1 MNQEFI
7 NIKNVKKYFHIE
19 KDLYVKALDGID
31 LKINKGETV
40 GLVGE
45 SGSGKSTL
53 AYTLMGMYK
62 PTSGEITLKN
72 TDIAMRAQKRSLSIK
87 RGMQIVFQDPS
98 GSLNPRIIISN
109 ILSRPLL
116 LHKIVPKKELH
127 QKLIDLLETVEL
139 PEEYLYKFTP
149 AIGGGE
155 KQLVAIAR
163 AIASNPEFLIL
174 DEPTSS
180 LDVSV
185 QGKIINTL
193 LKLKNKLN
201 LTYLFITHDMS
212 LMRNVADRIAIMYL
226 GKIMELA
233 TTKDFFENPLHP
245 YTKMLLSSIPVVSKE
260 EEQLIPKE
268 IKSQG
273 EIPSPV
279 NLPQGCRFITRCP
292 YATEECEI
300 KESELVEVEKGHFVR
315 CIKQRGRYDFNA
327 R

>member
-1 MNQEFI
+1 MEEDL
-7 NIKNVKKYFHIE
+7 IKIENVKKHFQIS
-19 KDLYVKALDGID
+19 KNQSVKALDGID
-31 LKINKGETV
+31 LTIKKGETV

-53 AYTLMGMYK
+53 AYTLMGMYE
-62 PTSGEITLKN
+62 PTEGNITFKSN
-72 TDIAMRAQKRSLSIK
+72 NIAIKAQKRDLSIK
-87 RGMQIVFQDPS
+87 KDLQIIFQDPS
-98 GSLNPRIIISN
+98 GSLNPRRSIGK

-116 LHKIVPKKELH
+116 LHKIVKKNKLH
-127 QKLIDLLETVEL
+127 QKLVKLLDTVEL
-139 PEEYLYKFTP
+139 PEEYLYKYTP
-149 AIGGGE
+149 SIGGGE

-163 AIASNPEFLIL
+163 SIATNPEFLIL

-193 LKLKNKLN
+193 IKLKNEMN

-212 LMRNVADRIAIMYL
+212 LMRNVADKIAIMYL
-226 GKIMELA
+226 GKIMEMA
-233 TTKDFFENPLHP
+233 STRDFFEKPRHP

-260 EEQLIPKE
+260 EERLLPHE

-279 NLPQGCRFITRCP
+279 NLPKGCRFVTRCP
-292 YATEECEI
+292 YAKDICRKNEP
-300 KESELVEVEKGHFVR
+300 ELHEYDDGHFVR
-315 CIKQRGRYDFNA
+315 CFFNNQKK
-327 R
+327 

>member
-1 MNQEFI
+1 MEQEFI
-7 NIKNVKKYFHIE
+7 KIKNVKKYFQIS
-19 KDLYVKALDGID
+19 KNQYVKALDGID
-31 LKINKGETV
+31 LEIKKGETV

-53 AYTLMGMYK
+53 AYTLMGMYE
-62 PTSGEITLKN
+62 PTEGTITLKSKN
-72 TDIAMRAQKRSLSIK
+72 IAIKAQKRDLSIK
-87 RGMQIVFQDPS
+87 REMQIIFQDPS
-98 GSLNPRIIISN
+98 GSLNPRRSIGK

-116 LHKIVPKKELH
+116 LHKIVKKKELH
-127 QKLIDLLETVEL
+127 EKLVELLDTVEL
-139 PEEYLYKFTP
+139 PEEYLYKYTP
-149 AIGGGE
+149 SIGGGE

-163 AIASNPEFLIL
+163 SIATNPEFLIL

-193 LKLKNKLN
+193 VKLKNEMN

-233 TTKDFFENPLHP
+233 STRDFFEHPLHP
-245 YTKMLLSSIPVVSKE
+245 YTKMLLSSIPVVSE
-260 EEQLIPKE
+260 EEEMLLPKE

-279 NLPQGCRFITRCP
+279 NLPVGCRFITRCP
-292 YATEECEI
+292 YARDICKTKEPDLTELEP
-300 KESELVEVEKGHFVR
+300 GHFVR
-315 CIKQRGRYDFNA
+315 CFFSKSEK
-327 R
+327 

>member
-1 MNQEFI
+1 MKDLDFI
-7 NIKNVKKYFHIE
+7 KIKNVKKYFPIGN
-19 KDLYVKALDGID
+19 DLYVKALDGID
-31 LKINKGETV
+31 LEINKGETV

-53 AYTLMGMYK
+53 AYTLMGMYE
-62 PTSGEITLKN
+62 PTDGKISFKDENIGLK
-72 TDIAMRAQKRSLSIK
+72 AQKRDLSIK
-87 RGMQIVFQDPS
+87 REMQIVFQDPS
-98 GSLNPRIIISN
+98 GSLNPRRSISN

-116 LHKIVPKKELH
+116 LHKIVSKNELKE
-127 QKLIDLLETVEL
+127 KLIDLLNTVEL

-149 AIGGGE
+149 SIGGGE

-163 AIASNPEFLIL
+163 AIAAKPEFLIL

-193 LKLKNKLN
+193 MKLKSKLN

-233 TTKDFFENPLHP
+233 TTRNFFENPLHP
-245 YTKMLLSSIPVVSKE
+245 YTKMLLSSIPVVSAE
-260 EEQLIPKE
+260 EEKLLPKD
-268 IKSQG
+268 IKSSG

-279 NLPQGCRFITRCP
+279 NLPEGCRFITRCP
-292 YATEECEI
+292 YAKEICKTKEPELTEREP
-300 KESELVEVEKGHFVR
+300 GHWSR
-315 CIKQRGRYDFNA
+315 CYF
-327 R
+327 

>member
-53 AYTLMGMYK
+53 AYTLMGMYE

-72 TDIAMRAQKRSLSIK
+72 TDIAMKAQKRSLSIK
-87 RGMQIVFQDPS
+87 RDMQIVFQDPS
-98 GSLNPRIIISN
+98 GSLNPRISISN

-116 LHKIVPKKELH
+116 LHKIVSKKDLH
-127 QKLIDLLETVEL
+127 EKLIELLATVEL
-139 PEEYLYKFTP
+139 PEEHLYKFTP

-163 AIASNPEFLIL
+163 AIATNPEFLIL

-193 LKLKNKLN
+193 LKLKKELN
-201 LTYLFITHDMS
+201 LTYLFITHDLS

-245 YTKMLLSSIPVVSKE
+245 YTKMLLSSIPVISKE

-292 YATEECEI
+292 YVTEECEK
-300 KESELVEVEKGHFVR
+300 KESELVEVEKDHFVR
-315 CIKQRGRYDFNA
+315 CLKKF
-327 R
+327 

>member
-1 MNQEFI
+1 MKDLDL
-7 NIKNVKKYFHIE
+7 IKIENVKKYFSIG
-19 KDLYVKALDGID
+19 KNLFVKALDGID
-31 LKINKGETV
+31 LEIKRGETV

-53 AYTLMGMYK
+53 AYTLMGMYE
-62 PTSGEITLKN
+62 PTEGKISFKN
-72 TDIAMRAQKRSLSIK
+72 EDIGSKAQKRDLSIK
-87 RGMQIVFQDPS
+87 REMQIVFQDPS
-98 GSLNPRIIISN
+98 GSLNPRRTVLN

-116 LHKIVPKKELH
+116 LHKIVKKNELKK
-127 QKLIDLLETVEL
+127 KLIELLDSVEL
-139 PEEYLYKFTP
+139 PQEYLYKFTP
-149 AIGGGE
+149 SIGGGE

-163 AIASNPEFLIL
+163 AIATNPEFLIL

-193 LKLKNKLN
+193 MKLKNKLN

-233 TTKDFFENPLHP
+233 TTREFFENPLHP
-245 YTKMLLSSIPVVSKE
+245 YTKMLLSSIPVISAE
-260 EEQLIPKE
+260 EENLLPKE
-268 IKSQG
+268 IKSSG

-279 NLPQGCRFITRCP
+279 NLPEGCRFITRCP
-292 YATEECEI
+292 YAVDICKNSEPELLE
-300 KESELVEVEKGHFVR
+300 KEPGHFSR
-315 CIKQRGRYDFNA
+315 CHQ
-327 R
+327 

>member
-1 MNQEFI
+1 MKQEFI
-7 NIKNVKKYFHIE
+7 NISKVKKYFSIG
-19 KDLYVKALDGID
+19 KNLNVKALDGID

-53 AYTLMGMYK
+53 AYTLMGMYE
-62 PTSGEITLKN
+62 PTSGEITFKN
-72 TDIAMRAQKRSLSIK
+72 IDIGMKAQKRSLSIK
-87 RGMQIVFQDPS
+87 REMQIVFQDPS
-98 GSLNPRIIISN
+98 GSLNPRISISN
-109 ILSRPLL
+109 ILARPLL
-116 LHKIVPKKELH
+116 LHKIVSKKDLHKKLVEL
-127 QKLIDLLETVEL
+127 LATVEL
-139 PEEYLYKFTP
+139 PEEHLYKFTP

-163 AIASNPEFLIL
+163 AIATNPEFLIL

-193 LKLKNKLN
+193 LKLKDDLN

-233 TTKDFFENPLHP
+233 PTKEFFESPMHP

-260 EEQLIPKE
+260 EEKLIPKE

-279 NLPQGCRFITRCP
+279 DLPLGCRFFSRCP
-292 YATEECEI
+292 YAKVKCDLEEP
-300 KESELVEVEKGHFVR
+300 ELVELKPGHYVR
-315 CIKQRGRYDFNA
+315 CFKNI
-327 R
+327 